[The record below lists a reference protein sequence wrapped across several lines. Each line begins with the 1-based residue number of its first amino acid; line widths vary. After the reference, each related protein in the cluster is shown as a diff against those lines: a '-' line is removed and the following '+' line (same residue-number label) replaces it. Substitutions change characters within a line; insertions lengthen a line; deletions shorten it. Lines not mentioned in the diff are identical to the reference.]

1 METDVNSFV
10 IQKRGIL
17 GTVQFL
23 KTRPSRSHFA
33 VCNQGRKDMSTSTS
47 EERKTRKGFLWGL
60 VMLVSGTLCTIITKV
75 QYSLQSLGTEPCV
88 INGNTTLHCYFDKPW
103 FGVLEM
109 KLAMACCLVFLYVR
123 KRVEHRAYLE
133 TPVNK
138 MQKGGRKYMLT
149 PQQSRKAASTKNE
162 RTPFLDT
169 SSSASGPSWSTI
181 MLLII
186 PSMLD
191 LLNTV
196 FANIG
201 LLWISSSI
209 YQMTRGSVILFNA
222 FFSVRFMGKRLFA
235 YHYSSILLVIIAVG
249 MVSFAG
255 LSQAAMQSAAE
266 PSAADA
272 EKQAN
277 QVLGLS
283 FIFVAQFL
291 CAIQI
296 VIEEY
301 FLTKRQVS
309 PMLLVG
315 IEGLWGLVFMV
326 VLIPLLQWTPR
337 GTSGLS
343 KVWHEDFSDALVK
356 ISNSWPLVW
365 TVVAYVITIGVF
377 NLAASF
383 VTKYLNSVV
392 RSILDTMRTMGV
404 WLLTLFVYYVIKWTG
419 PNSPGEPWTV
429 WSWLELAG
437 FAVMVVGTLT
447 YKKILRFPGTWLY
460 AAEEREANLALTKS
474 PFMASMH

>member
-1 METDVNSFV
+1 
-10 IQKRGIL
+10 
-17 GTVQFL
+17 
-23 KTRPSRSHFA
+23 
-33 VCNQGRKDMSTSTS
+33 MSDD
-47 EERKTRKGFLWGL
+47 KKARKGFIWGL

-75 QYSLQSLGTEPCV
+75 QYSMHSFGTETCFV
-88 INGNTTLHCYFDKPW
+88 NGTKTVDCFFDKPW
-103 FGVLEM
+103 FGVLQM
-109 KLAMACCLVFLYVR
+109 KFAMASCLVFLYAR
-123 KRVEHRAYLE
+123 KRIEHRAYLE
-133 TPVNK
+133 TPVAK
-138 MQKGGRKYMLT
+138 LQKGGRKYMLT
-149 PQQSRKAASTKNE
+149 PQKSTTE
-162 RTPFLDT
+162 STPFLNEQT
-169 SSSASGPSWSTI
+169 TKGPTKATI

-186 PSMLD
+186 PSVLD

-222 FFSVRFMGKRLFA
+222 FFSVQFMGKRLFA
-235 YHYSSILLVIIAVG
+235 YHYTSILLVIIAVG
-249 MVSFAG
+249 MVAMAG
-255 LSQAAMQSAAE
+255 VWQSQMLD
-266 PSAADA
+266 PSAIDP

-283 FIFVAQFL
+283 FIFIAQFL

-301 FLTKRQVS
+301 FLTKRHVS

-315 IEGLWGLVFMV
+315 IEGLWGLVFMIF
-326 VLIPLLQWTPR
+326 LIPILQWTPR

-343 KVWHEDFSDALVK
+343 KIWHEDFTDALIK
-356 ISNSWPLVW
+356 ISNSWPLFW
-365 TVVAYVITIGVF
+365 SVVAYVITIGVF

-404 WLLTLFVYYVIKWTG
+404 WLLSLFVFYIIKWTG
-419 PNSPGEPWTV
+419 PNSPGEPWSV

-437 FAVMVVGTLT
+437 FAVMVLGTLT
-447 YKKILRFPGTWLY
+447 YKKIVQFPLRWFY
-460 AAEEREANLALTKS
+460 QAEENEAAMTTMKS
-474 PFMASMH
+474 PFMASMHQ

>member
-1 METDVNSFV
+1 
-10 IQKRGIL
+10 
-17 GTVQFL
+17 
-23 KTRPSRSHFA
+23 
-33 VCNQGRKDMSTSTS
+33 MSTTTTS

-123 KRVEHRAYLE
+123 KRVEHRAR
-133 TPVNK
+133 PQVHADAAAVA
-138 MQKGGRKYMLT
+138 QGGGGQERAHAV
-149 PQQSRKAASTKNE
+149 SRDGVVVVE
-162 RTPFLDT
+162 T
-169 SSSASGPSWSTI
+169 SSSSSGPSWSTI
-181 MLLII
+181 LLLII

-277 QVLGLS
+277 QILGLS

-315 IEGLWGLVFMV
+315 IEGLWGLVFMA

-377 NLAASF
+377 NLSASF